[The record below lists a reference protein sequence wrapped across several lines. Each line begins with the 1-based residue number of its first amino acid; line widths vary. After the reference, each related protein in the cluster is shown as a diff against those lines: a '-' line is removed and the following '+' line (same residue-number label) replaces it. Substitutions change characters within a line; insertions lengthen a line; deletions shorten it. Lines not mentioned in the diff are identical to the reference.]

1 MRFSRGKNVD
11 SREDGWVFSRG
22 GARWHGEPLSTRPS
36 PPLFPYVT
44 LSNKSTS
51 RMLTLLP
58 SATTKYRV
66 KILALVLSLCAYLN
80 SMRNRKWLYRKAV
93 LLPSKA
99 PWNYLLLHGDHSS
112 FLLMTGLTCKAF
124 DMLHKIL
131 KPPGHP
137 SLPKRKGR
145 KWSMTSEGQLGLF
158 LFYIGS
164 TMNYKYLCL
173 IFGVTPN
180 ACSRMLKNM
189 LKLVVTWLWYH
200 PLARIKFPTLEKME
214 LFASMVNNREPS
226 IDDVI
231 GVMDGV

>member
-1 MRFSRGKNVD
+1 MVVC
-11 SREDGWVFSRG
+11 E
-22 GARWHGEPLSTRPS
+22 
-36 PPLFPYVT
+36 
-44 LSNKSTS
+44 
-51 RMLTLLP
+51 
-58 SATTKYRV
+58 
-66 KILALVLSLCAYLN
+66 
-80 SMRNRKWLYRKAV
+80 AV

-99 PWNYLLLHGDHSS
+99 SWNHLLLHGDHSS
-112 FLLMTGLTCKAF
+112 FLLMTGLTREAF
-124 DMLHKIL
+124 DMLHNIL

-145 KWSMTSEGQLGLF
+145 KWSLTSEGQLGLF

-189 LKLVVTWLWYH
+189 LKLVVTWLRYH
-200 PLARIKFPTLEKME
+200 PLARIKFPSPEKME
-214 LFASMVNNREPS
+214 LFASMVSNREPS

-231 GVMDGV
+231 GFMDDGWCIAENRMYFGTRISQCILQRVQV